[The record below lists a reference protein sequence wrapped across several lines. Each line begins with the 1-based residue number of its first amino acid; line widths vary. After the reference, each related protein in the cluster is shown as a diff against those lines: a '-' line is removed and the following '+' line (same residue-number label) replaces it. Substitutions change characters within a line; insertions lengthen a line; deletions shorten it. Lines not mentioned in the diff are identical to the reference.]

1 MLQTH
6 IAGMP
11 NLQARLQESLSIEEP
26 FGWKTHFTTGLAK
39 SANVKWFDVFV
50 LFVLVFNFV
59 LFLQLFLKEQ
69 IKILES
75 LKALTPKVEIE
86 LMKEKS
92 KAKIEA
98 AKTLQ
103 RLIEELKKS
112 KGYLTDEE
120 MKAVEESLKHF
131 QL

>member
-1 MLQTH
+1 MLTCSNI
-6 IAGMP
+6 IAI
-11 NLQARLQESLSIEEP
+11 Q
-26 FGWKTHFTTGLAK
+26 
-39 SANVKWFDVFV
+39 
-50 LFVLVFNFV
+50 
-59 LFLQLFLKEQ
+59 EQ

-75 LKALTPKVEIE
+75 VSAYIPREEIE
-86 LMKEKS
+86 MIMEKS

-98 AKTLQ
+98 AKVLQ

-112 KGYLTDEE
+112 KGYLTNEE

>member
-1 MLQTH
+1 MLTCSNI
-6 IAGMP
+6 IAI
-11 NLQARLQESLSIEEP
+11 Q
-26 FGWKTHFTTGLAK
+26 
-39 SANVKWFDVFV
+39 
-50 LFVLVFNFV
+50 
-59 LFLQLFLKEQ
+59 EQ

-75 LKALTPKVEIE
+75 VSAYNPREEIE
-86 LMKEKS
+86 MIQEKS

-98 AKTLQ
+98 AKVLQ

>member
-1 MLQTH
+1 MLTCSNI
-6 IAGMP
+6 IAI
-11 NLQARLQESLSIEEP
+11 Q
-26 FGWKTHFTTGLAK
+26 
-39 SANVKWFDVFV
+39 
-50 LFVLVFNFV
+50 
-59 LFLQLFLKEQ
+59 EQ

-75 LKALTPKVEIE
+75 VSAYIPREEIE
-86 LMKEKS
+86 MIMEKS

-98 AKTLQ
+98 AKVLQ

-120 MKAVEESLKHF
+120 MNAVEESLKHF

>member
-1 MLQTH
+1 
-6 IAGMP
+6 
-11 NLQARLQESLSIEEP
+11 
-26 FGWKTHFTTGLAK
+26 
-39 SANVKWFDVFV
+39 
-50 LFVLVFNFV
+50 
-59 LFLQLFLKEQ
+59 
-69 IKILES
+69 
-75 LKALTPKVEIE
+75 
-86 LMKEKS
+86 MKEKS

>member
-1 MLQTH
+1 MLTCSNI
-6 IAGMP
+6 IAI
-11 NLQARLQESLSIEEP
+11 Q
-26 FGWKTHFTTGLAK
+26 
-39 SANVKWFDVFV
+39 
-50 LFVLVFNFV
+50 
-59 LFLQLFLKEQ
+59 EQ

-75 LKALTPKVEIE
+75 VSAYIPREEIE
-86 LMKEKS
+86 MIQEKS
-92 KAKIEA
+92 NAKIEA
-98 AKTLQ
+98 AKVLQ